1 MPALVCALMTSK
13 RGLQSPWQQPGL
25 NTSYLV
31 TVVERGRLVKKL
43 ISGGRGE
50 RGEGLAGRWSGSPY
64 QSLRTVAFKCCPHS
78 FHPSRQPEME

>member
-31 TVVERGRLVKKL
+31 TVLEQGRLVKKL
-43 ISGGRGE
+43 ISGGDRPALLI
-50 RGEGLAGRWSGSPY
+50 R
-64 QSLRTVAFKCCPHS
+64 V
-78 FHPSRQPEME
+78 